1 MAQYVFQDLN
11 VRDSFVSSS
20 TDFLLYDEKVVVQS
34 LWRLIT
40 TEEGEIPNFRV
51 YGLSIKKYS
60 QYPLTP
66 ETIKT
71 IYNYVKN
78 RVQAF
83 EDRGEIIRADVD
95 VDIEGEKVFY
105 AFYVRIKTTGNV
117 VKLPIW
123 TINVGSST

>member
-1 MAQYVFQDLN
+1 MAQYIFQDIN
-11 VRDSFVSSS
+11 VRDPFVSLS
-20 TDFLLYDEKVVVQS
+20 TDILLYDEKVVVQS

-71 IYNYVKN
+71 VYNYVKN
-78 RVQAF
+78 RVSAF

-95 VDIEGEKVFY
+95 VDIEREQVY
-105 AFYVRIKTTGNV
+105 YTFYVRLKTTGNI

-123 TINVGSST
+123 TINIGNAT